1 MRTRL
6 VGVLRRLAN
15 RLDSSPPATLTVSG
29 EPYGRVYY
37 TQDAHTVGSGTALS
51 ATVRLW
57 R

>member
-1 MRTRL
+1 